1 MTTRRKTPLV
11 GLVLAVAAL
20 AAAASAAG
28 LATTTYRTVPSND
41 RQTPSKVSV
50 AGTSTLHDWTVESAR
65 IEGEVTVPEGFLA
78 GDASVQPTVAVSIPA
93 RSLASGKKKMDDLMH
108 GALRAE
114 EHKSIQYRLVSAKPK
129 SGAGS
134 DRVVLDT
141 RGRLTIAGKTREVP
155 MEVEVLRQAGGRLL
169 VKGTAAITMSDF
181 GMKPPTAMLGTV
193 KTGDDVTVR
202 FEWALG
208 PAAAAAGA
216 GR

>member
-1 MTTRRKTPLV
+1 MMTTRRTTPLV

-28 LATTTYRTVPSND
+28 LATTYRPVPSND
-41 RQTPSKVSV
+41 RLQPSKVTV

-65 IEGEVTVPEGFLA
+65 IEGEVTVPEGFFA
-78 GDASVQPTVAVSIPA
+78 GDTAVQPTAAVSIPT

-108 GALRAE
+108 EALRAE
-114 EHKSIQYRLVSAKPK
+114 ENASIQYRLVSAKPK

-169 VKGTAAITMSDF
+169 VKGAAAITMSDF

-202 FEWALG
+202 FEWTLG

>member
-1 MTTRRKTPLV
+1 MMTTRRKTPLV

-28 LATTTYRTVPSND
+28 LATTYRPM
-41 RQTPSKVSV
+41 PSKVTV
-50 AGTSTLHDWTVESAR
+50 AGTSTLHDWTVESAK

-78 GDASVQPTVAVSIPA
+78 GDATVQPTVAVSIPA
-93 RSLASGKKKMDDLMH
+93 GSLASGKKKMDDLMH
-108 GALRAE
+108 SALRAE

-181 GMKPPTAMLGTV
+181 GMNPPTAMLGTV

-202 FEWALG
+202 FEWTLG

>member
-1 MTTRRKTPLV
+1 MMTTRRTTPLV
-11 GLVLAVAAL
+11 GLVVAVAAL

-28 LATTTYRTVPSND
+28 LATTYRPM
-41 RQTPSKVSV
+41 PSKVSV
-50 AGTSTLHDWTVESAR
+50 HGTSTLHDWTVESAR

-78 GDASVQPTVAVSIPA
+78 GDATVQPTVAVSIPA

-108 GALRAE
+108 EALRAE

-202 FEWALG
+202 FEWTLG

>member
-28 LATTTYRTVPSND
+28 MATTYRPM
-41 RQTPSKVSV
+41 PSKVTV

-78 GDASVQPTVAVSIPA
+78 GDATVQPTVAVSIPA

-108 GALRAE
+108 EALRAE
-114 EHKSIQYRLVSAKPK
+114 EHASIQYRLVSARPK

-202 FEWALG
+202 FEWTLG
-208 PAAAAAGA
+208 PAAAAGA

>member
-1 MTTRRKTPLV
+1 MMTTRRTTPLV

-28 LATTTYRTVPSND
+28 LATTYRPM
-41 RQTPSKVSV
+41 PSKVTV
-50 AGTSTLHDWTVESAR
+50 AGTSTLHDWTVESAK

-78 GDASVQPTVAVSIPA
+78 GDATVQPTVAVSIPA
-93 RSLASGKKKMDDLMH
+93 GSLASGKKKMDDLMH
-108 GALRAE
+108 EALRAK

-202 FEWALG
+202 FEWTLG
-208 PAAAAAGA
+208 PAAGAAGA

>member
-1 MTTRRKTPLV
+1 MMTTRRTTPLPLV

-28 LATTTYRTVPSND
+28 LATTYRPM
-41 RQTPSKVSV
+41 PSKVTVS
-50 AGTSTLHDWTVESAR
+50 GTSTLHDWTVESAK

-78 GDASVQPTVAVSIPA
+78 GDAAVQPTVAVSIPA
-93 RSLASGKKKMDDLMH
+93 GSLASGKKKMDDLMH

-202 FEWALG
+202 FEWTLG